1 MMKIASKETFDK
13 LGAVEKEYLEKFGTD
28 SLERVILGEPMDL
41 SEEAITAS
49 IKLLKEAIAND
60 DPLPQ
65 TDEETWE
72 HIYF

>member
-1 MMKIASKETFDK
+1 MKIASKETFDK

-41 SEEAITAS
+41 SEEAINAS
-49 IKLLKEAIAND
+49 IKLLKEAIVND
-60 DPLPQ
+60 APLPQ

-72 HIYF
+72 KLIF

>member
-1 MMKIASKETFDK
+1 MKIASKDAFDALNLVK
-13 LGAVEKEYLEKFGTD
+13 REYLSKFGKN
-28 SLERVILGEPMDL
+28 SLERVDLGEPRDL

-60 DPLPQ
+60 APLPQ
-65 TDEETWE
+65 TDEETWK